1 MLVPVQPPPQPA
13 EPEAMRVAPPS
24 RESTEYRAVDAAAAS
39 APAQAA
45 GGLAVGADFWSVDP
59 PDEQPAPGGEHGY
72 REGMYEA
79 LVS

>member
-1 MLVPVQPPPQPA
+1 MAYKFGLAKLVHDQPPPQPA
-13 EPEAMRVAPPS
+13 EPS

-45 GGLAVGADFWSVDP
+45 GGMAVGADFWSVD

>member
-1 MLVPVQPPPQPA
+1 M
-13 EPEAMRVAPPS
+13 
-24 RESTEYRAVDAAAAS
+24 DAAAAS

-45 GGLAVGADFWSVDP
+45 GGMAVGADFWSVDP
-59 PDEQPAPGGEHGY
+59 STDQQPAPGGEHGY

>member
-1 MLVPVQPPPQPA
+1 
-13 EPEAMRVAPPS
+13 MRVAQPS

-45 GGLAVGADFWSVDP
+45 GGMAVGADFWSVAP
-59 PDEQPAPGGEHGY
+59 SDEQPAPGGEHGY

-79 LVS
+79 FVS